1 MSYAI
6 GDLVTALTGANSDLS
21 TVETTVG
28 TLVTTVGTHTT
39 TLSSL
44 GTTVTGHTTSI
55 GNKADKSGTVD
66 IEITDTTKGLI
77 LKTPNAT
84 RKRIKVADNGD
95 LSTETVS

>member
-6 GDLVTALTGANSDLS
+6 GDLVTTMTGATSDLTSVES
-21 TVETTVG
+21 T
-28 TLVTTVGTHTT
+28 LT
-39 TLSSL
+39 TLSS
-44 GTTVTGHTTSI
+44 TVSGHTTSI
-55 GNKADKSGTVD
+55 GNKADKSGTAD
-66 IEITDTTKGLI
+66 IEITDGSKGII